1 MDSFEQWWAKEHPV
15 YDSGNNTV
23 QEHTAAQKGWEA
35 GYEAGFSS
43 GYDEGCSNTETQGN

>member
-23 QEHTAAQKGWEA
+23 QEHTAAQKGLIYSVVMRRA
-35 GYEAGFSS
+35 
-43 GYDEGCSNTETQGN
+43 